1 MTGPR
6 ARSGTPEARGA
17 EPNQTETDQ
26 TETDQT
32 EPEDRR
38 AELATRLAEVRG
50 RIERACAAAGRS
62 ADEVELLA
70 VTKTRPVGDL
80 ALLLDLGLR
89 AFGENRPQEAGAKVA
104 ELAALRPDTPAR
116 WHLVGTLQRNKA
128 RAVARWA
135 SRVESVDSA
144 RLVDALDAAALR
156 AVDQG
161 DRSGPLPVLIQVSL
175 DGDPARGGV
184 PIPGLAELAD
194 RVAGTA
200 GLALHGVMAVAP
212 LGAEPDQTFDTLR
225 AAAADLWRRHPD
237 ARVVSAGMTADFE
250 RAIRYGSTCVRV
262 GAALLGDRP
271 LASP

>member
-6 ARSGTPEARGA
+6 ARGGTPEADQA
-17 EPNQTETDQ
+17 EPDQ
-26 TETDQT
+26 TQPDQT
-32 EPEDRR
+32 GPDDREERR

-50 RIERACAAAGRS
+50 RIERACAAAGRA

-70 VTKTRPVGDL
+70 VTKTRPASDL

-135 SRVESVDSA
+135 ARVESVDSA
-144 RLVDALDAAALR
+144 RLADALDAAALR
-156 AVDQG
+156 ARDEG

-212 LGAEPDQTFDTLR
+212 LGVEPDRAFDTLR
-225 AAAADLWRRHPD
+225 AAATDLWRRHPE
-237 ARVVSAGMTADFE
+237 ARVVSAGMTADFD

>member
-1 MTGPR
+1 MDFPGLP
-6 ARSGTPEARGA
+6 A
-17 EPNQTETDQ
+17 
-26 TETDQT
+26 
-32 EPEDRR
+32 
-38 AELATRLAEVRG
+38 RLAAVRDAVARHQEVG
-50 RIERACAAAGRS
+50 GWSHGVRI
-62 ADEVELLA
+62 VA
-70 VTKTRPVGDL
+70 VTKTHGPEAVRAAV
-80 ALLLDLGLR
+80 AAGLR
-89 AFGENRPQEAGAKVA
+89 DIGENRVQEALQKQD
-104 ELAALRPDTPAR
+104 ALLDVSVE

-135 SRVESVDSA
+135 ARVESVDSA
-144 RLVDALDAAALR
+144 RLAAALDAAALR
-156 AVDQG
+156 ASDEG

-212 LGAEPDQTFDTLR
+212 LGAEPDHAFDTLR
-225 AAAADLWRRHPD
+225 AAATDLWRRHPE
-237 ARVVSAGMTADFE
+237 ALVVSAGMTADFE

-271 LASP
+271 LTSP